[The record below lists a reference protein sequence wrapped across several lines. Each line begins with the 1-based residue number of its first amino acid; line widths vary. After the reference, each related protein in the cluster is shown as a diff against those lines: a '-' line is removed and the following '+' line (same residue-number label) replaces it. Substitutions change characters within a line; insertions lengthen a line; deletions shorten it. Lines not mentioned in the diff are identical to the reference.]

1 MKKNLTK
8 LIAVILASILAG
20 GLLSSCTTRSGSG
33 LGLSSYHYDDAGKY
47 NMGGDTLFMTEKAV
61 NALEI
66 DWISGEVEIIYHP
79 EDTIIFS
86 ETANQELDEDMTM
99 RYWLDGNTLRIK
111 FAKAGDW
118 KFNNIQKSLTV
129 YLPEKL
135 TLNELEIDTT
145 SAGVIA
151 QGIRAMNVEIDTV
164 SGGIDISEAVVSD
177 SFSADTTSGQIVAM
191 FAESLSELEIGTV
204 SGGVQVSVSKLTEFD
219 IDSTS
224 GAINLSAESAPK
236 SGEISTV
243 SGSVELILPETA
255 EFTAGIS
262 TVSGQIESEIPL
274 NKDGKYYICG
284 SGACR
289 YEIDTTSGNISF
301 RLR

>member
-1 MKKNLTK
+1 MTKKIRIMTVMMVMSCLLLTGCM
-8 LIAVILASILAG
+8 SRG
-20 GLLSSCTTRSGSG
+20 GGG

-47 NMGGDTLFMTEKAV
+47 SMGGETLSMASAAV
-61 NALEI
+61 SRLEI

-79 EDTIIFS
+79 EETIIFS
-86 ETANQELDEDMTM
+86 ETANQELDENMTM
-99 RYWLDGNTLRIK
+99 RYWVDGNTLRIK

-177 SFSADTTSGQIVAM
+177 SFSADTTSGQVAVM
-191 FAESLSELEIGTV
+191 FAEPLSELEIGTV

-255 EFTAGIS
+255 EFRAGIS